1 MFKEGTEVR
10 ITLAGIRAYC
20 QCDIPAIHGEHSGD
34 LKYIDA
40 MLKCVEK
47 NTVFTVVERT
57 GLLGGLYAKDEAG
70 DEWHLY
76 DMLVTN
82 TKVSDSDTSSVTSSQ
97 E

>member
-1 MFKEGTEVR
+1 MFKEGTKVR
-10 ITLAGIRAYC
+10 VTLAGIRAYC

-34 LKYIDA
+34 LKFIDA
-40 MLKCVEK
+40 MLECVEK
-47 NTVFTVVERT
+47 NMVFTVVERT

-82 TKVSDSDTSSVTSSQ
+82 TKLSEADTPNVTSPQ